1 MSKIC
6 LVYHHNSGLAK
17 YGTPVCKLFPLLIL
31 KALLHYFP
39 ASPVAT
45 KSDAMWISEL
55 LYVTCFPSCLLD
67 LFSVEAF
74 RIFSLSYPWYPN
86 TLVSTSQW
94 FALVLFVFLFFFFLI
109 HLQSALGLFQ
119 LISLSSGNFY
129 WNVFK
134 SLITSSPP
142 FFSVFLFFGITI
154 NQLLLLL
161 LLLNRFSRVRL
172 CATP

>member
-45 KSDAMWISEL
+45 KYDAMWISEL

-94 FALVLFVFLFFFFLI
+94 FALVLFVFLLFFFFNS
-109 HLQSALGLFQ
+109 SAKCTRSFPTHFLKFWKFLLKCIQVFDNLFTSFF
-119 LISLSSGNFY
+119 LCLLVL
-129 WNVFK
+129 WNYY
-134 SLITSSPP
+134 
-142 FFSVFLFFGITI
+142 
-154 NQLLLLL
+154 
-161 LLLNRFSRVRL
+161 
-172 CATP
+172 

>member
-55 LYVTCFPSCLLD
+55 LYVTGFPSCLLD

-94 FALVLFVFLFFFFLI
+94 FALVLFMFFFFFLI

-142 FFSVFLFFGITI
+142 FFLFSCSLE
-154 NQLLLLL
+154 LLLI
-161 LLLNRFSRVRL
+161 S
-172 CATP
+172 CCCCCCCC